1 MILIRHSLRSKF
13 WCVIALLALLMSVTR
28 TVPARAHESS
38 AANSQAFVSEMQST
52 NAELAKEEEKDQAAK
67 FKHSDPVK
75 FIAKITGLS
84 LENAYWLCVVVNF
97 AIILGVIFW
106 ASREKLPA
114 AFRGRTASIQKA
126 MAEARA
132 ASEDANRRLADIES
146 RLARLDGEIGEMR
159 RAAEKEAAA
168 EEERIK
174 AAIADDVRK
183 VAEAAEQEIA
193 AAVKAAR
200 RDLQAYSAN
209 LVVSLAEKKIKVDQA
224 TDQSLVSNFAQRLA
238 SDIHSRRDGN

>member
-1 MILIRHSLRSKF
+1 MNLIRHSLRSTF
-13 WCVIALLALLMSVTR
+13 CCVITLLTLLMSMTR
-28 TVPARAHESS
+28 TVPAQARESS
-38 AANSQAFVSEMQST
+38 ANSQAFVSEMQST
-52 NAELAKEEEKDQAAK
+52 NAELAKQEEKDQAAT

-106 ASREKLPA
+106 ASKEKLPA
-114 AFRGRTASIQKA
+114 AFQGRTASIQKA

-168 EEERIK
+168 EEERIT

-183 VAEAAEQEIA
+183 VAEAAEQEIT

-209 LVVSLAEKKIKVDQA
+209 LVVSLAEKKIKVDRA